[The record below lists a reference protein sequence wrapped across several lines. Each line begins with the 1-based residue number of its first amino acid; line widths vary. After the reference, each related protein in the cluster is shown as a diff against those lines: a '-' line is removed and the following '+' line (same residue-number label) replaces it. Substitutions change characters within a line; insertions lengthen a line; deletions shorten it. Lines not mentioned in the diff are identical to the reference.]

1 MSLPP
6 LIAAML
12 RPDFY
17 AHRPAEVTLVQSHI
31 SYVLLAGERVYK
43 VKKPVRFTFLDFST
57 LERRRHF
64 CHEEVRL
71 NRRLAPDVYLGV
83 LAVRADDGIY
93 RLTHD
98 GDAAALEYVIEMRR
112 LPAARMLDQLLERN
126 AVTPAMIDGIADRL
140 ADFHRQADAGPA
152 VTANGDAANVAA
164 VLEDNYAN
172 ARQFRDVTI
181 SARDDDAIQRFSR
194 RFLQTHADLFRQ
206 RQVQQRIRD
215 CHGDLHSEHICC
227 SDPLVIFDCIEFN
240 AQFRYC
246 DVASEMAFLAM
257 DLDYHER
264 SDMAVQLIN
273 RYAASA
279 HDPDLPPLVPFYACY
294 RAYVRGKVD
303 SLKVLEPEV
312 TAREREAARESARR
326 HFALAY
332 RYTWAY
338 SPALV
343 VIAGLSG
350 TGKSAVAAA
359 LHARIGFVHINSDMV
374 RKRLAGV
381 PVDAPARPSAYD
393 AGIYA
398 PELSVRT
405 YQTMLDE
412 AASALAAGRGT
423 ILDATFQLR
432 TGRDAARALAQRHG
446 VPFLLVECRCEEA
459 EVRRRLQRRV
469 EKGRGASDAD
479 WNVYVEQ
486 RRRFEA
492 VAADEE
498 ADHLVLDTEAPA
510 NELAPRIE
518 TELVK
523 RISGTVISDQ

>member
-17 AHRPAEVTLVQSHI
+17 AHRPPDVRLLQSHI
-31 SYVLLAGERVYK
+31 SYILLAGERVYK

-57 LERRRHF
+57 LERRQHF

-93 RLTHD
+93 RWTHD
-98 GDAAALEYVIEMRR
+98 GDAAAVEYVIEMRR
-112 LPAARMLDQLLERN
+112 LPADRMLDQLLERR
-126 AVTPAMIDGIADRL
+126 AVTPSMIDRIADRL
-140 ADFHRQADAGPA
+140 AGFHQQADAGPA
-152 VTANGDAANVAA
+152 VTANGDPASVAA

-181 SARDDDAIQRFSR
+181 GARDDDAIQRFSR
-194 RFLQTHADLFRQ
+194 RFLRTHAALFRQ
-206 RQVQQRIRD
+206 RQAQHRIRD
-215 CHGDLHSEHICC
+215 CHGDLHTEHICC
-227 SDPLVIFDCIEFN
+227 TEPLVIFDCIEFN
-240 AQFRYC
+240 AQFRHC

-264 SDMAVQLIN
+264 PDLAVQLIN
-273 RYAASA
+273 RYAAA
-279 HDPDLPPLVPFYACY
+279 ARDQNLPGLVPFYACY

-312 TAREREAARESARR
+312 TAQEREAARESARR

-350 TGKSAVAAA
+350 SGKSAVAAV
-359 LHARIGFVHINSDMV
+359 LHARTGFVHINSDVV
-374 RKRLAGV
+374 RKRLAGLPIAV
-381 PVDAPARPSAYD
+381 PAKPSTYD
-393 AGIYA
+393 AGIYT
-398 PELSVRT
+398 PEFSART
-405 YQTMLDE
+405 YRTMLQE
-412 AASALAAGRGT
+412 AASALAGGRGAV
-423 ILDATFQLR
+423 LDATFQLR
-432 TGRDAARALAQRHG
+432 SGRNAARALAQRHG

-469 EKGRGASDAD
+469 DQGGGASDAD

-492 VAADEE
+492 IVADEE
-498 ADHLVLDTEAPA
+498 TDHLVLDTGAPA
-510 NELAPRIE
+510 NEVAPRIE
-518 TELVK
+518 VELVK
-523 RISGTVISDQ
+523 RREAVTSDK

>member
-17 AHRPAEVTLVQSHI
+17 PYRPATVTLTQTHI

-57 LERRRHF
+57 LERRRHL

-71 NRRLAPDVYLGV
+71 NRRLAPDVYVGV
-83 LAVRADDGIY
+83 LAACVDHGTY
-93 RLTHD
+93 RLTS
-98 GDAAALEYVIEMRR
+98 GDDPAAVEYVIEMHR
-112 LPAARMLDQLLERN
+112 LPADRMLDHLLDRN
-126 AVTPAMIDGIADRL
+126 AVTPALIDAIADRL
-140 ADFHRQADAGPA
+140 AEFHHGADAGPA
-152 VTANGDAANVAA
+152 VTANGAPASVLA

-181 SARDDDAIQRFSR
+181 PAFDDDAIQRFAR
-194 RFLQTHADLFRQ
+194 GFLRTYDTLFRQ
-206 RQVQQRIRD
+206 RQAQQRIRE

-240 AQFRYC
+240 PLFRYC

-257 DLDYHER
+257 DLDYHDRPELAAR
-264 SDMAVQLIN
+264 LID
-273 RYAASA
+273 RYATNAV
-279 HDPDLPPLVPFYACY
+279 DPDLRRLVPFYQCY

-303 SLKVLEPEV
+303 SLKSLEPEV
-312 TAREREAARESARR
+312 GAGERDAARDSARR

-359 LHARIGFVHINSDMV
+359 LHARTGFVHLNSDAV

-381 PVDAPARPSAYD
+381 PVDAPAKPTSYD
-393 AGIYA
+393 AGIYTF
-398 PELSVRT
+398 ELSTLT

-412 AASALAAGRGT
+412 AASHLAAGRGV
-423 ILDATFQLR
+423 ILDATFQQR
-432 TGRDAARALAQRHG
+432 NGRDATRALARRHHM
-446 VPFLLVECRCEEA
+446 PFLIVECRCNEDEI
-459 EVRRRLQRRV
+459 RRRLQQRV
-469 EKGRGASDAD
+469 ERGRGPSDAD
-479 WNVYVEQ
+479 WNVYLVQ

-492 VAADEE
+492 IGAGEE
-498 ADHLVLDTEAPA
+498 ADHLVVDTGRPA
-510 NELAPRIE
+510 DQPTIDIE
-518 TELVK
+518 MELVK
-523 RISGTVISDQ
+523 RIS

>member
-1 MSLPP
+1 MSFPP
-6 LIAAML
+6 LITAML
-12 RPDFY
+12 RADFY
-17 AHRPAEVTLVQSHI
+17 AHRPAGVTLVQSHI

-83 LAVRADDGIY
+83 LAVRADDGGY

-98 GDAAALEYVIEMRR
+98 GDAAAVEYVIEMRR
-112 LPAARMLDQLLERN
+112 LPAERMLDQLLERN
-126 AVTPAMIDGIADRL
+126 AATPAMIDGIADRL
-140 ADFHRQADAGPA
+140 AAFHQQAAAGPA
-152 VTANGDAANVAA
+152 VTANGDPASVAA

-172 ARQFRDVTI
+172 ARRFRDATI
-181 SARDDDAIQRFSR
+181 SARDDDAIQRFAR
-194 RFLQTHADLFRQ
+194 GFLRTHAALFRQ
-206 RQVQQRIRD
+206 RQAQQRIRD

-240 AQFRYC
+240 SQFRYC

-257 DLDYHER
+257 DLDYHGR
-264 SDMAVQLIN
+264 PDLAAQLID

-279 HDPDLPPLVPFYACY
+279 GDPHLARLVPFYACY

-303 SLKVLEPEV
+303 SIKVLEPEV
-312 TAREREAARESARR
+312 MAREREAARDSARR

-359 LHARIGFVHINSDMV
+359 LHARTGFMHLNSDV
-374 RKRLAGV
+374 IRKRLAGL
-381 PVDAPARPSAYD
+381 PVDVPAKPSAYD
-393 AGIYA
+393 AGIYT
-398 PELSVRT
+398 PEFSART
-405 YQTMLDE
+405 YHTMLEE
-412 AASALAAGRGT
+412 AARSLAAGRGA
-423 ILDATFQLR
+423 ILDATFRLR
-432 TGRDAARALAQRHG
+432 GGRDAARALARRHA
-446 VPFLLVECRCEEA
+446 VPFLLVDCRCEDA
-459 EVRRRLQRRV
+459 AVRRRLQRRAAQ
-469 EKGRGASDAD
+469 GGGASDAD
-479 WNVYVEQ
+479 WNVYLEQ

-492 VAADEE
+492 IAADEE

-518 TELVK
+518 VELVK
-523 RISGTVISDQ
+523 RSKQ

>member
-6 LIAAML
+6 LITAML

-17 AHRPAEVTLVQSHI
+17 AHRPPEVTLVQSHI

-71 NRRLAPDVYLGV
+71 NRRLAPDAYLGV
-83 LAVRADDGIY
+83 LAVRADGGIY
-93 RLTHD
+93 RLTHE
-98 GDAAALEYVIEMRR
+98 GDAAAVEYVVEMRR
-112 LPAARMLDQLLERN
+112 LPAERMLDQLLDRN
-126 AVTPAMIDGIADRL
+126 SVTPAIIDRIADRL
-140 ADFHRQADAGPA
+140 AEFHRQTDAGPA
-152 VTANGDAANVAA
+152 VTANGDPANVAA

-181 SARDDDAIQRFSR
+181 SARDDDTIQRFSR
-194 RFLQTHADLFRQ
+194 SFLQTHVALFRR
-206 RQVQQRIRD
+206 RQAQLRIRD

-227 SDPLVIFDCIEFN
+227 SDLLVIFDCIEFN
-240 AQFRYC
+240 SQFRYC

-257 DLDYHER
+257 DLDYHEH
-264 SDMAVQLIN
+264 SHLAEHLIN

-279 HDPDLPPLVPFYACY
+279 CDPDLPRLVPFYACY

-303 SLKVLEPEV
+303 SIKVLEPEV
-312 TAREREAARESARR
+312 TAQEREAARESARR

-359 LHARIGFVHINSDMV
+359 LHARTGFTHINSDV
-374 RKRLAGV
+374 IRKRLAGL
-381 PVDAPARPSAYD
+381 PVDVLGRPSAYD

-398 PELSVRT
+398 PEFSART
-405 YQTMLDE
+405 YQRMLED
-412 AASALAAGRGT
+412 AASALAGGHGA

-432 TGRDAARALAQRHG
+432 VGRDAARALAQRHD

-459 EVRRRLQRRV
+459 EVRRRLQRRL
-469 EKGRGASDAD
+469 EHGGGASDAD
-479 WNVYVEQ
+479 WTVYVEQ

-492 VAADEE
+492 IAADEE
-498 ADHLVLDTEAPA
+498 ADHLVLDTAVPA

-518 TELVK
+518 VELGK
-523 RISGTVISDQ
+523 RIAAAGSSKQ